1 MLIGFFIITIS
12 SFGLGVIAV
21 FDHSSTFLYSAL
33 TLRFFQG
40 QGDVLLQFVGYSII
54 CNVFA
59 DDIMRHIAYV
69 EIAVGLGLG
78 IGPLVGGFL
87 YGLVD
92 YEYTMYCFAGLNFV
106 TMVFIYKYIP
116 NSLNETASD
125 EEIAEL
131 DIKVVGIEEEIKET
145 L

>member
-1 MLIGFFIITIS
+1 M
-12 SFGLGVIAV
+12 
-21 FDHSSTFLYSAL
+21 
-33 TLRFFQG
+33 
-40 QGDVLLQFVGYSII
+40 
-54 CNVFA
+54 
-59 DDIMRHIAYV
+59 
-69 EIAVGLGLG
+69 
-78 IGPLVGGFL
+78 
-87 YGLVD
+87 D

-131 DIKVVGIEEEIKET
+131 DIKVQGIEEEIKET